1 MLRKV
6 KKIKKLIILLPI
18 LLVVITGSYFVCKIK
33 FNQNVYKDNT
43 RVLNTISQVLDLN
56 TVKYNYSNVI
66 TIKKDKSIND
76 VKLPFTEK
84 SFIIKYNGII
94 NGGVRP
100 EDIRVVKNTGREIYI
115 EVKQCRIL
123 DHYIDSENVYVYDI
137 KNSLFNKLEVQEVL
151 EDINTYK
158 EEYEKKAIE
167 EGLLKEIQISTKE
180 SLENLMENLGYKE
193 VVVEFK

>member
-6 KKIKKLIILLPI
+6 KKIKKLLILLPI
-18 LLVVITGSYFVCKIK
+18 LLVVITGSYFAWKIK

-56 TVKYNYSNVI
+56 TVKYNYSNII

-94 NGGVRP
+94 NGGVKP
-100 EDIRVVKNTGREIYI
+100 EDITVTKNTGKEIDI

-123 DHYIDSENVYVYDI
+123 DHYIDSENIYVYDI
-137 KNSLFNKLEVQEVL
+137 KSSLFNKLEVQEVL
-151 EDINTYK
+151 DDINTYK
-158 EEYEKKAIE
+158 EEYEEKAIE

-180 SLENLMENLGYKE
+180 SLENLMKNLGYKE